1 MVINVK
7 DSLEY
12 KGNFSKQKI
21 FHEKFSSQ
29 EMTDRFERDIDKLS
43 SSWAV
48 SAQAGLMV
56 AKRGSF
62 QKATIKEDVMD
73 RQEKK
78 QSSYCSV
85 VYCDKAPVKSVEIG
99 AKDIELTSDV
109 LEALQ
114 SIEKTVKECNYESK
128 AHFHEFF
135 ETYGSHVGIGEIE
148 LGGVLMSTAYCSGF
162 QEVER
167 SKVEG
172 IVSEA
177 SELSLSVGFSKAGIV
192 ELGLGTSF
200 NAAKLHDRSSK
211 KYDSKDFRTTSVKLD
226 KIGGP
231 VEIDDKTEWKKE
243 LVKYSSLWRIVS
255 RNTPPKPIWE
265 LLKNHG
271 DEFEDC
277 DRLCDA
283 METDWE
289 NAQEE
294 DKYSRMIQVR
304 KWVQKSNRA
313 EENVVSHAKDLHQL
327 REKYYPNDLLQ
338 LWHNEVL
345 YSVEVQRILT
355 RIAKNLPTEIS
366 RKEHAKTSLS
376 SVLQPYERISISDFC
391 TIDEILKYVKA
402 AETDIVLGS
411 FKVESVE
418 ELIKV
423 LKEELEDI
431 EKQNH
436 SYDLQRIHEKLKLLI
451 TDWSEK
457 YNNQPSYILTT
468 LLTSFR
474 FRGFHS
480 DFHFNSLSEIKNLLL
495 RLIETHSE
503 FKQIEDNLEQQAYI
517 VNLALN
523 SPQHQRQEAVMF
535 VVRSL
540 GESLSDIIRKSCQKA
555 LRKDNAYNTEKLTE
569 SITDLLR
576 ETKVIR
582 SLEAQLKFLEPHT
595 VTARKEAVHT
605 HEDLNLNEE
614 TARVLEELR
623 MTKYYPQKLTYQDV
637 IMITVD
643 VLDDKKRPTTLP
655 ELPWYFIKH
664 IMALDSDTR
673 ENSRVKTDI
682 ATDDSEGDEESDTE
696 TDTDT
701 ATDSSSD
708 SDSNH
713 YEAPL
718 YLMENKMHPLDLIYI
733 IFLCADD
740 FLRQELADRMVKCQ
754 YAIPF
759 ILPPAEHLTSPQKS
773 LFLIWA
779 LQTISRVFKKHG
791 TAKHSTLVK
800 EDTPLITSLSLGEE
814 SSWTSR
820 LLNEMLSSHQETFWN
835 QTLPGGD
842 CRQRVSEGMVEVAW
856 YLPGGF
862 DDDKSKVP
870 LMFANV
876 RGNAVHHP
884 TVTDTL
890 MNLSAAT
897 LIFAQD
903 METAE
908 KFLSKRKPLENVILI
923 LLYRGKDVEE
933 VELTSK
939 KLRKRF
945 KLKKRQVI
953 CKIAEDSNFST
964 VLDELGKSV
973 AEVMKKGQLTS
984 LARIASHVRQ
994 DGCLETDDH
1003 LSTTARK
1010 AAEKILI
1017 EIDEIHRKQP
1027 WTVKHKI
1034 FPLQSDV
1041 LERQEIA
1048 YLDKE
1053 LCRQN
1058 KWTRKE
1064 TIQNY
1069 AFEIQK
1075 KKWKLQF
1082 QQLQKP
1088 ISDTFKDFLKCLLS
1102 LDSTG
1107 RKYFLQ
1113 CLRLGL
1119 NERSTQHLY
1128 PLYEQFCECRKE
1140 AGSPE
1145 RDERLKEIDEQ
1156 LRQGSLGL
1164 EHFFRELS
1172 IMYECIAAL
1181 EEKVSSKFFDEKL
1194 NCLAA
1199 LMGDMLLEGAAIEI
1213 MDGDVVH
1220 VPVVWLQAVLKQIDG
1235 VNRSRLLKVAV
1246 LGAQSS
1252 GKSTLL
1258 NTVIGLNFPVSSG
1271 RCTRGAYAQ
1280 LVKVEE
1286 KFRETM
1292 KCEFILVIDSEGL
1305 KSPVKKTSRNFD
1317 NELATF
1323 VAGISDITLV
1333 IFKGEDTEMKNIL
1346 PLAIHV
1352 FLRMNVIGQ
1361 TQSCYFVHQ
1370 NTRAVEELRELDT
1383 EIDSLVNE
1391 LDEKTYAAVVDTG
1404 QSHKYTKFSDVL
1416 QYNSNTDNLYV
1427 SGLLTGAQTMAKI
1440 DVQYSNKMQKLKYD
1454 IIQSKHLGNR
1464 NMCGTL
1470 TDFGMRMRELWESN
1484 QTREFR
1490 TQL

>member
-1 MVINVK
+1 MQQMIPK
-7 DSLEY
+7 
-12 KGNFSKQKI
+12 
-21 FHEKFSSQ
+21 
-29 EMTDRFERDIDKLS
+29 
-43 SSWAV
+43 
-48 SAQAGLMV
+48 
-56 AKRGSF
+56 
-62 QKATIKEDVMD
+62 VM
-73 RQEKK
+73 K
-78 QSSYCSV
+78 
-85 VYCDKAPVKSVEIG
+85 
-99 AKDIELTSDV
+99 
-109 LEALQ
+109 
-114 SIEKTVKECNYESK
+114 
-128 AHFHEFF
+128 
-135 ETYGSHVGIGEIE
+135 
-148 LGGVLMSTAYCSGF
+148 
-162 QEVER
+162 
-167 SKVEG
+167 
-172 IVSEA
+172 
-177 SELSLSVGFSKAGIV
+177 
-192 ELGLGTSF
+192 
-200 NAAKLHDRSSK
+200 
-211 KYDSKDFRTTSVKLD
+211 
-226 KIGGP
+226 
-231 VEIDDKTEWKKE
+231 
-243 LVKYSSLWRIVS
+243 
-255 RNTPPKPIWE
+255 
-265 LLKNHG
+265 
-271 DEFEDC
+271 
-277 DRLCDA
+277 
-283 METDWE
+283 
-289 NAQEE
+289 
-294 DKYSRMIQVR
+294 
-304 KWVQKSNRA
+304 
-313 EENVVSHAKDLHQL
+313 
-327 REKYYPNDLLQ
+327 
-338 LWHNEVL
+338 
-345 YSVEVQRILT
+345 
-355 RIAKNLPTEIS
+355 
-366 RKEHAKTSLS
+366 
-376 SVLQPYERISISDFC
+376 
-391 TIDEILKYVKA
+391 
-402 AETDIVLGS
+402 
-411 FKVESVE
+411 
-418 ELIKV
+418 
-423 LKEELEDI
+423 
-431 EKQNH
+431 
-436 SYDLQRIHEKLKLLI
+436 
-451 TDWSEK
+451 
-457 YNNQPSYILTT
+457 
-468 LLTSFR
+468 
-474 FRGFHS
+474 
-480 DFHFNSLSEIKNLLL
+480 
-495 RLIETHSE
+495 
-503 FKQIEDNLEQQAYI
+503 
-517 VNLALN
+517 
-523 SPQHQRQEAVMF
+523 
-535 VVRSL
+535 
-540 GESLSDIIRKSCQKA
+540 
-555 LRKDNAYNTEKLTE
+555 
-569 SITDLLR
+569 
-576 ETKVIR
+576 
-582 SLEAQLKFLEPHT
+582 
-595 VTARKEAVHT
+595 
-605 HEDLNLNEE
+605 
-614 TARVLEELR
+614 
-623 MTKYYPQKLTYQDV
+623 
-637 IMITVD
+637 
-643 VLDDKKRPTTLP
+643 
-655 ELPWYFIKH
+655 
-664 IMALDSDTR
+664 
-673 ENSRVKTDI
+673 
-682 ATDDSEGDEESDTE
+682 ESDTE
-696 TDTDT
+696 TDTNT

-708 SDSNH
+708 RNSNY

-759 ILPPAEHLTSPQKS
+759 ILPPAGHLTSPQKS

-862 DDDKSKVP
+862 DDDKGKVP

-890 MNLSAAT
+890 MNLSATT
-897 LIFAQD
+897 LVFAQD

-908 KFLSKRKPLENVILI
+908 KFLSKRKPLENAILI
-923 LLYRGKDVEE
+923 LLYRGKDVKE

-945 KLKKRQVI
+945 KLKKHQVI

-984 LARIASHVRQ
+984 LAGIASHVIAN
-994 DGCLETDDH
+994 GSLKTDDH

-1017 EIDEIHRKQP
+1017 EIDEIHSRQP
-1027 WTVKHKI
+1027 WAVKHKI

-1041 LERQEIA
+1041 LKRQEIA
-1048 YLDKE
+1048 DLDKE

-1088 ISDTFKDFLKCLLS
+1088 MSSTFKDFLKYLLS

-1128 PLYEQFCECRKE
+1128 PLNEQFRECLKE
-1140 AGSPE
+1140 AEGAE
-1145 RDERLKEIDEQ
+1145 RDERLKEIDEL
-1156 LRQGSLGL
+1156 LRHGSLGL

-1181 EEKVSSKFFDEKL
+1181 EEKVSSKIFDEKL

-1199 LMGDMLLEGAAIEI
+1199 LMGDMLLEGEAIEI

-1235 VNRSRLLKVAV
+1235 ANRSRLLKVAV

-1258 NTVIGLNFPVSSG
+1258 NTVFGLNFPVSSG

-1280 LVKVEE
+1280 LLKVEE

-1305 KSPVKKTSRNFD
+1305 KSPVKKSSRNFD

-1333 IFKGEDTEMKNIL
+1333 ILKGEDTEMKNIL

-1370 NTRAVEELRELDT
+1370 NAKAVEELRVLDT

-1391 LDEKTYAAVVDTG
+1391 LDEKTYAAAVDTG

-1454 IIQSKHLGNR
+1454 IIRSKHLGNR
-1464 NMCGTL
+1464 NMCGTF
-1470 TDFGMRMRELWESN
+1470 TDFGMRMRELWEAIKRENFVLNFRNVLAIEVHRKFQRIFNDAEWDVKKDVREKIKEEININKNYMKYPFCANTIPEMIKKIS
-1484 QTREFR
+1484 REFR
-1490 TQL
+1490 RIRRY